1 MEDFR
6 EEKGEMKR
14 WFIPIGSALKR
25 MVEGKGRIYTKHLK
39 EHPERYGKELALYRR
54 AGMVWI
60 SYGVPFILP
69 ILAGFATAL
78 VGGDILF
85 TVMKAFGGL

>member
-1 MEDFR
+1 RVEG
-6 EEKGEMKR
+6 GELKR
-14 WFIPIGSALKR
+14 RFIPVGSALRR

-39 EHPERYGKELALYRR
+39 EHPERYVKELALYRK
-54 AGMVWI
+54 AGVVWI

-78 VGGDILF
+78 IGGDILF
-85 TVMKAFGGL
+85 SILKVFAGG